1 MSAATFSGLPRTVLR
16 LHRWALLAWAAFVA
30 GVIGWLVWL
39 NEVTAKEVR
48 AAEGSCTRL
57 GRCAD
62 LLASLHYS
70 KPVGWTGTLIC
81 YSFLAVAAFA
91 GGSLVGRELESGTAR
106 LAWTQGVGP
115 ARWLTAKLALPALAV
130 TAGGT
135 ALVLVF
141 RRGWAAH
148 RELMGDDFGHAD
160 VFVARGPLVVAYGL
174 CALACGALAALL
186 LRRTLAALGTAFAA
200 MWLVNLL
207 LARLR
212 PDLWPTVTRTSPG
225 RPPRLPE
232 GVWQVNSGRNAD
244 GWFAVYHPE
253 SHYWPL
259 HLVETGI
266 VLTLAAAAT
275 TAAYTVLRRRT
286 A

>member
-1 MSAATFSGLPRTVLR
+1 MSAAALTGLPRAVLR

-30 GVIGWLVWL
+30 CLIGWLVWL
-39 NEVTAKEVR
+39 TEVTAVGAR
-48 AAEGSCTRL
+48 ADDLSCHNAPACNISR
-57 GRCAD
+57 
-62 LLASLHYS
+62 LLAYTEQ
-70 KPVGWTGTLIC
+70 VGWIGTLTC

-91 GGSLVGRELESGTAR
+91 GGALIGRELESGTAQ
-106 LAWTQGVGP
+106 LAWTQGVTP
-115 ARWLTAKLALPALAV
+115 TRWLTAKLALPALAV

-141 RRGWAAH
+141 RWGWAAH
-148 RELMGDDFGHAD
+148 RDLMGDDWTFAD
-160 VFVARGPLVVAYGL
+160 VFVARGPLTVAYGL
-174 CALACGALAALL
+174 CALALGALAALL

-200 MWLVNLL
+200 MWLVNFLL
-207 LARLR
+207 ERYRA
-212 PDLWPTVTRTSPG
+212 DLWPAVTLTSPK
-225 RPPRLPE
+225 RLVLP
-232 GVWQVNSGRNAD
+232 GGAWQVNRGRNAD
-244 GWFAVYHPE
+244 GHFAVYHPE

-275 TAAYTVLRRRT
+275 IAAYTVLRRRT